1 MGLRATLHREVRR
14 LTSRRI
20 YVWIMIIIPI
30 GCAGFFLSLLSTG
43 LPTKVPVAVVDLD
56 NSALSRQTIRDLGA
70 SQLIDISYHLDS
82 YHQALEAVREGVIY
96 GFFIVPVDFEKN
108 AVATH
113 SPTITYY
120 CNMAYYIPGTLSF
133 KGFKTIAVSTTGAM
147 AKMQLVSSGM
157 EPGATGALIQ
167 PLAIQDHPVGNPWTN
182 YAVFLCNS
190 FTPGIIALL
199 VMLTTVF
206 TICEEIKRG
215 TAVDWLAQSGGSIV
229 VATLGKML
237 PHTAIFSIV
246 GIATQSLI
254 FGYSHFPMHC
264 PAWVMI
270 VAMVMLVVACQ
281 SLALLV
287 SSVLPNL
294 RLALSVVSLLGVLS
308 FSITGFSFPVENM
321 YGSIAIFSHIVPV
334 RYYFLIYVDQAL
346 NGLPLYFSRWYFAAL
361 AVFPLLAGS
370 MLWRLKKAC
379 ENPIYVP

>member
-1 MGLRATLHREVRR
+1 MELLTTMQREVRR

-20 YVWIMIIIPI
+20 YVWVMIIIPI
-30 GCAGFFLSLLSTG
+30 GCAGFFLSLLSNG

-70 SQLIDISYHLDS
+70 SQLIHISCHLNS
-82 YHQALEAVREGVIY
+82 YHQALEAVREGEIY
-96 GFFIVPVDFEKN
+96 GFFIVPTDFEKN
-108 AVATH
+108 AVAAH

-147 AKMQLVSSGM
+147 AKVQLVSSGM
-157 EPGATGALIQ
+157 EQEATGALIQ

-182 YAVFLCNS
+182 YAIYLCNS

-206 TICEEIKRG
+206 SICEEIKRG
-215 TAVDWLAQSGGSIV
+215 TSVDWLAQSGGSIV
-229 VATLGKML
+229 VSTLGKML
-237 PHTAIFSIV
+237 PHTVIFSIV

-308 FSITGFSFPVENM
+308 FSITGFSFPIENM
-321 YGSIAIFSHIVPV
+321 YGSIAIFSYIVPV

-346 NGLPLYFSRWYFAAL
+346 NGLPIYFSRWYFVAL
-361 AVFPLLAGS
+361 AVFPLLATS

-379 ENPIYVP
+379 ETPIYVP